1 MLKPALIPQSLPKHI
16 ATLISLVLV
25 IFCAH
30 ALAKLTWMLVPQ
42 DASLIAPP
50 VLSPASHQPVQNP
63 RNIAAQLAST
73 HLFGQA
79 EKNAVNAPRVATETR
94 LNLVL
99 RGVLAAESPQYA
111 IAIIS
116 SGKNGKEEIYGIDD
130 TLPGNASLREVHAE
144 HVLLERSGQ
153 LEILKLTKD
162 AGLALV
168 ESREA
173 TYSSIASASS
183 PAEALGIIRKTIMRN
198 PTSFGDFA
206 LPVVVKENGKQVGY
220 RLQPQAK
227 GRELLGQIGLET
239 SDIITSING
248 VKLDNPQNGIGA
260 LRKLSTASN
269 INITVKRNGNEVPLY
284 IQLQ

>member
-25 IFCAH
+25 VFCAH
-30 ALAKLTWMLVPQ
+30 ALAKLTWMLLPQ
-42 DASLIAPP
+42 DASLTAPP
-50 VLSPASHQPVQNP
+50 VQSPMSQQPMQNP
-63 RNIAAQLAST
+63 RNIAAQLASA

-79 EKNAVNAPRVATETR
+79 EKNTVNTPQVATETR

-99 RGVLAAESPQYA
+99 RGVLAADSPQYA

-130 TLPGNASLREVHAE
+130 TLPGNARLREVHAE
-144 HVLLERSGQ
+144 HVLLLRNGQ

-162 AGLALV
+162 AGLELASS
-168 ESREA
+168 SR
-173 TYSSIASASS
+173 SDNSIASASS

-206 LPVVVKENGKQVGY
+206 LPVVVKENGKQIGY

-227 GRELLGQIGLET
+227 GRELLGQIGLES

-248 VKLDNPQNGIGA
+248 IRLDNPQNGIGA

-269 INITVKRNGNEVPLY
+269 LNITVKRNGNEVPLN

>member
-1 MLKPALIPQSLPKHI
+1 MASF
-16 ATLISLVLV
+16 ISFVLV
-25 IFCAH
+25 IICAYT
-30 ALAKLTWMLVPQ
+30 LAKLSWMLLPED
-42 DASLIAPP
+42 DALTAPPP
-50 VLSPASHQPVQNP
+50 VLSEAAQPTQQNP
-63 RNIAAQLAST
+63 RNMTAQLASA
-73 HLFGQA
+73 HLFGHA
-79 EKNAVNAPRVATETR
+79 EKNIVSTRQVATETR

-111 IAIIS
+111 VAIIS

-130 TLPGNASLREVHAE
+130 TLPGNARLREVHAE

-153 LEILKLTKD
+153 LEILKLAKD
-162 AGLALV
+162 AGLDLIDNRTA
-168 ESREA
+168 A
-173 TYSSIASASS
+173 DNSIASARS
-183 PAEALGIIRKTIMRN
+183 PGEALGMIRKTIMRN

-206 LPVVVKENGKQVGY
+206 VPVVVKENGKQIGY

-227 GRELLGQIGLET
+227 GRELFGQIGLEP

-260 LRKLSTASN
+260 LRKLSIAQN
-269 INITVKRNGNEVPLY
+269 INITVKRNGNEVPLN